1 MNLFGRYH
9 RQLAVFGAAAVA
21 LICAAAAFGA
31 GSASRA
37 TRHMTLACYAG
48 DIQTT
53 MEKYILPDFE
63 KQYNVSISYL
73 PGISAASIA
82 KLQAEKSHP
91 QIDAACLDDG
101 PAAKARSFGLLQP
114 FDMKQLTNVKQVAK
128 FARLP
133 GNVGVGWG
141 VLGIGIVYSPKAY
154 QQAGIKPPTS
164 WNDLANPKL
173 KGHVVV
179 DTIAS
184 VYGTALLDMLAY
196 ANGGSETNI
205 GPGFTAMKKVR
216 PNVLTFDTTADMS
229 PYLEQGGAWAAV
241 WTDAET
247 NAFIGRSHFDAKF
260 VYPKEGSPVDMTTI
274 GVVKGAPNADLANEL
289 ANYLISKKAQYLVA
303 TKLGLAPSNTGVKLP
318 KALQKKMPYGP
329 KAMAKLRQ
337 MNWKVINAKLPAW
350 TDRWN
355 REIEH

>member
-1 MNLFGRYH
+1 
-9 RQLAVFGAAAVA
+9 
-21 LICAAAAFGA
+21 
-31 GSASRA
+31 
-37 TRHMTLACYAG
+37 MTLACYAG

-53 MEKYILPDFE
+53 MEKYILPGFE
-63 KQYNVSISYL
+63 KKYNVSISYL

-114 FDMKQLTNVKQVAK
+114 FDTKTLTNLNQVSSFAK
-128 FARLP
+128 LP

-141 VLGIGIVYSPKAY
+141 VLGIGIVYAPDALKK
-154 QQAGIKPPTS
+154 AGIKPPTS
-164 WNDLANPKL
+164 WNDLENPKL
-173 KGHVVV
+173 KGHLVV
-179 DTIAS
+179 DTISS

-205 GPGFTAMKKVR
+205 NPGFSAMKKVK
-216 PNVLTFDTTADMS
+216 PNVMTFDTTADMS
-229 PYLEQGGAWAAV
+229 PYFEQGGAWEAV
-241 WTDAET
+241 WTDAESS
-247 NAFIGRSHFDAKF
+247 AFVDRSHYNMKF

-274 GVVKGAPNADLANEL
+274 SVVKGAANADLANDL
-289 ANYLISKKAQYLVA
+289 ANYLISKQAQYLVS
-303 TKLGLAPSNTGVKLP
+303 TKLGLGPANKTVVLP
-318 KALQKKMPYGP
+318 KAIQSKMPYGP
-329 KAMAKLRQ
+329 AALKKLRQ
-337 MNWKVINAKLPAW
+337 MNWKVINAQLPSW